1 MTIRDITR
9 IAFMTALLC
18 VCSWVTVPF
27 TVPFTLQT
35 FAVFCAFLLLG
46 WRNGLLSVVLYL
58 LLGAAGLPVFSG
70 FQGGVGHIVG
80 PTGGYLI
87 GFLFFG
93 LVFLLMEP
101 LIRRNRKFVIPALL
115 IGLVICYLFGSLWF
129 SVVYISR
136 GQAMGFWKI
145 LTVCV
150 IPFIIPDLA
159 KMALAVYVCSRVR
172 RFIPL
177 NP

>member
-1 MTIRDITR
+1 MTTRDITR
-9 IAFMTALLC
+9 IAFMTAVLC

-27 TVPFTLQT
+27 TVPFTLPT

-46 WRNGLLSVVLYL
+46 WRSGLISVAVYL
-58 LLGAAGLPVFSG
+58 LLGAFGLPVFSG
-70 FQGGVGHIVG
+70 FQGGVGHIAG

-93 LVFLLMEP
+93 LVFLLMGP
-101 LIRRNRKFVIPALL
+101 LIRRNRKYAILALL

-129 SVVYISR
+129 SIVYISR

-159 KMALAVYVCSRVR
+159 KMALAVFVCSRVR
-172 RFIPL
+172 RFVL
-177 NP
+177 SNP